1 MLLKAACLLVL
12 LFLLF
17 AFPVTR
23 SIALMVLLT
32 LVYLN
37 CLLLLGLIVV
47 GCAVVYF
54 ILPRR
59 TLHVLPKSLPRHD

>member
-12 LFLLF
+12 IVLLF

-23 SIALMVLLT
+23 SIALMALLM
-32 LVYLN
+32 LAYLN
-37 CLLLLGLIVV
+37 CLLLLGLIAV

-59 TLHVLPKSLPRHD
+59 TTHVLPKSLPRHD